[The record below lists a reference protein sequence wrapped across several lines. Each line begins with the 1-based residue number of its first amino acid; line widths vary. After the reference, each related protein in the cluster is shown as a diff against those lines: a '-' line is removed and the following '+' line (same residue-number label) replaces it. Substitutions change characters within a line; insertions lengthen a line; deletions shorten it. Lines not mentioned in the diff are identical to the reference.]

1 MIRTCEKLTT
11 MKLFLHQLS
20 HHCNRTRNFSIQN
33 HRLLGLFCFVL
44 VFLDVSMG
52 IETVQSNLTFHEGNG
67 LHHKNME
74 DCLSDFEGFKNI
86 YLQGVKEE
94 FFVTYNQTTLEEC
107 KTLCC
112 KEERFECQSFSYFV
126 PLKVCWVMNV
136 TDDHGNA
143 KKENAQNWFHYHH
156 VRPGGKFVPNF
167 CDIYLTTASPEI
179 SSVAYGVNFENV
191 TSASSSGLF
200 SHLRDSLVV
209 STNAQ
214 TLGEN
219 DEEKNGVADPT
230 STSLDIN
237 KRTDDPR
244 TLKDNKD
251 DDASKTLALT
261 RSDVTYSLNVLPGE
275 EDTTAYNDVTK
286 KAFLPRRRTT
296 TLKPLTST
304 AKVHVTAGRRN
315 CNIPCQNGGKCSSVV
330 DETNERTELC
340 SCKEGYSGLYCENP
354 EIFSGGIAD
363 YIIPV
368 AILGVIIFILFI
380 ILLAVYL
387 LYRKRTGKY
396 RVKRR
401 ADKWN
406 RRSQAQA
413 RRTHSFHS
421 GSHGSSGVSEIS
433 APGSVHSTATSSTT
447 TSV

>member
-52 IETVQSNLTFHEGNG
+52 IETVQSNLTSHEGNG

-143 KKENAQNWFHYHH
+143 KKENAQNWFHYQH
-156 VRPGGKFVPNF
+156 VRPG
-167 CDIYLTTASPEI
+167 
-179 SSVAYGVNFENV
+179 
-191 TSASSSGLF
+191 
-200 SHLRDSLVV
+200 
-209 STNAQ
+209 
-214 TLGEN
+214 
-219 DEEKNGVADPT
+219 
-230 STSLDIN
+230 
-237 KRTDDPR
+237 
-244 TLKDNKD
+244 
-251 DDASKTLALT
+251 
-261 RSDVTYSLNVLPGE
+261 GE

-286 KAFLPRRRTT
+286 KAFFPRHRTT

-304 AKVHVTAGRRN
+304 AKGRRN

-330 DETNERTELC
+330 DETNKRTELC

-368 AILGVIIFILFI
+368 AILGAIIFILFI

>member
-1 MIRTCEKLTT
+1 
-11 MKLFLHQLS
+11 
-20 HHCNRTRNFSIQN
+20 
-33 HRLLGLFCFVL
+33 
-44 VFLDVSMG
+44 
-52 IETVQSNLTFHEGNG
+52 
-67 LHHKNME
+67 
-74 DCLSDFEGFKNI
+74 
-86 YLQGVKEE
+86 
-94 FFVTYNQTTLEEC
+94 
-107 KTLCC
+107 
-112 KEERFECQSFSYFV
+112 
-126 PLKVCWVMNV
+126 MNV

-156 VRPGGKFVPNF
+156 VRPG
-167 CDIYLTTASPEI
+167 DLTTASPEI
-179 SSVAYGVNFENV
+179 SSVANGVDYENV

-237 KRTDDPR
+237 KRTDNPR

-251 DDASKTLALT
+251 DDASKALALT

-286 KAFLPRRRTT
+286 KAFLPRHRTT

-304 AKVHVTAGRRN
+304 AKGRRN

-413 RRTHSFHS
+413 SRTHSFHS